1 MTVNSVCSSTGA
13 AAPAAPAAPP
23 TAPPGAAAG
32 AATIV
37 TPNFALKAS
46 ISSARSNTDMCPIA
60 SRISSLLKL
69 VCVAIAVSPTRLRSS
84 ARGAL
89 SPERLEGTHH
99 RLQQSLHR
107 ADDPRQRGLERPAQ
121 LGQELGPRRQRSE
134 PLHLLRR
141 HRLAVHEADLDR
153 RLVVL
158 PHEIGQHL
166 ARGYGV
172 RPPEH
177 QGGRAPEMAPK
188 PGPRPALHPPP
199 PQGVLHNP
207 VVHPRL
213 RQPPPQGRDPGH
225 VE

>member
-46 ISSARSNTDMCPIA
+46 ISSARSNTDMWPIA

-89 SPERLEGTHH
+89 SPERLEGTHQ
-99 RLQQSLHR
+99 RLEQSLHR
-107 ADDPRQRGLERPAQ
+107 AHEPRQRSLQRPAQ
-121 LGQELGPRRQRSE
+121 LGQELAPRRQRGE
-134 PLHLLRR
+134 PFHLLRR

-153 RLVVL
+153 RLL
-158 PHEIGQHL
+158 LLLHELRQHL
-166 ARGYGV
+166 GRGHGV
-172 RPPEH
+172 RPRCH
-177 QGGRAPEMAPK
+177 QGGT
-188 PGPRPALHPPP
+188 AL
-199 PQGVLHNP
+199 
-207 VVHPRL
+207 
-213 RQPPPQGRDPGH
+213 
-225 VE
+225 

>member
-23 TAPPGAAAG
+23 AAPPGAATG

-89 SPERLEGTHH
+89 NPERLEGTHH
-99 RLQQSLHR
+99 RLQQSLQR
-107 ADDPRQRGLERPAQ
+107 ADEPRERRLERPAQ
-121 LGQELGPRRQRSE
+121 LGQELGPRRQRGE

-141 HRLAVHEADLDR
+141 HPLAVHEADLDR
-153 RLVVL
+153 RLVAL

-166 ARGYGV
+166 GRAQRV
-172 RPPEH
+172 RPRE
-177 QGGRAPEMAPK
+177 
-188 PGPRPALHPPP
+188 
-199 PQGVLHNP
+199 
-207 VVHPRL
+207 
-213 RQPPPQGRDPGH
+213 PQGRRALKMRP
-225 VE
+225 